1 MAAAVPRI
9 LFLVLCAALLATPA
23 AFAQQSYSQKPIRY
37 IVPFSAGASPT
48 QFGNPRHD
56 AHRGCSAAH
65 SHRRRGFTPMTPAK
79 FADFVAAETTKWGKL
94 IRAIGI
100 RAD

>member
-1 MAAAVPRI
+1 MPRI

-23 AFAQQSYSQKPIRY
+23 AFAQQSYPHSKILAVMRTADVQQRLL
-37 IVPFSAGASPT
+37 SEGA
-48 QFGNPRHD
+48 R
-56 AHRGCSAAH
+56 
-65 SHRRRGFTPMTPAK
+65 FTRLTPAQ

-94 IRAIGI
+94 IREIGI